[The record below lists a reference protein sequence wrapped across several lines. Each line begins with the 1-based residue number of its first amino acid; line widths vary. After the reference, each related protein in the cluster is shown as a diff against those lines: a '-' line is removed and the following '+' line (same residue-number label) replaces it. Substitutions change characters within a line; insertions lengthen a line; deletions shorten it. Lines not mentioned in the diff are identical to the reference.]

1 MYNIDTIG
9 VGSKRELPHKRSAKG
24 DLAKIILIL
33 GLGIGI
39 SGLQTLSGLATP
51 VTADLSQEIDSPTEL
66 LVEAPPEKKS
76 PEGNE
81 IYLYGQSSE
90 PEQVGQAYTV
100 FEVRQ
105 QQGVIGAFYMPRS
118 SFDCFYG
125 SIQSDRLAVTI
136 VNSYDQTSYPYS
148 IALDRDSQIAGDRPV
163 MEQMGLAGFYPIAP
177 VSSNDQR
184 ILGICKQN
192 YHELISY

>member
-9 VGSKRELPHKRSAKG
+9 VGSKRDLPHKRSAKG
-24 DLAKIILIL
+24 ELAKIILTL

-51 VTADLSQEIDSPTEL
+51 VTTDLPQEIDSQTEL

-76 PEGNE
+76 QQEQE
-81 IYLYGQSSE
+81 IYFYGQSSE

-105 QQGVIGAFYMPRS
+105 QGVIGAFYMPRS

-125 SIQSDRLAVTI
+125 NIQSDHLAVTI

-148 IALDRDSQIAGDRPV
+148 IALETNAQIAGDSPV
-163 MEQMGLAGFYPIAP
+163 TTEMRLAGFYPIAP

>member
-1 MYNIDTIG
+1 MYNIDRIG
-9 VGSKRELPHKRSAKG
+9 FGSKRDIPTKRSGKG
-24 DLAKIILIL
+24 YLAKILLNLAI
-33 GLGIGI
+33 GTGIIGT
-39 SGLQTLSGLATP
+39 QTLSGLATP
-51 VTADLSQEIDSPTEL
+51 VTADRPQEIDAPTEL
-66 LVEAPPEKKS
+66 LVEAPPTQKS

-105 QQGVIGAFYMPRS
+105 QGVIGAFYLPLS

-125 SIQSDRLAVTI
+125 NIQSDQLAVTI

-148 IALDRDSQIAGDRPV
+148 IALDTSSQIAGDSPV
-163 MEQMGLAGFYPIAP
+163 KTEMRLVGFYPIAP

-192 YHELISY
+192 YHDIISY